1 VLTTL
6 ISFVLVYLAL
16 LGTYVW
22 YVARVV
28 RQGPGGDPRPE
39 PAVPSVQPQPLPGP
53 APAV

>member
-6 ISFVLVYLAL
+6 IAFVLVYLAL
-16 LGTYVW
+16 LRTYVW

-28 RQGPGGDPRPE
+28 REGPGGGPLFEPAPPAVEPE
-39 PAVPSVQPQPLPGP
+39 PLSRP